1 LRFEPTMKT
10 LDLGK
15 GLRLPMEV
23 SISPEFDYLL
33 LVFSNNFAAYISHYR
48 RILIVVFIAERL
60 PIRFPFLF
68 NTSIDSTQSINFD
81 FLLLPV
87 NEICNSFF
95 AGIVEFCSKERQNPR
110 MYVAIDMLNTE
121 YIIDA
126 GKDLLH
132 GLYLRRVAVGNE

>member
-1 LRFEPTMKT
+1 MKT
-10 LDLGK
+10 LDLRRGF
-15 GLRLPMEV
+15 RPPMEI
-23 SISPEFDYLL
+23 SINSEFNYLL
-33 LVFSNNFAAYISHYR
+33 FVFSNNFAAYISHYR

-68 NTSIDSTQSINFD
+68 STGIDSTQPINFD
-81 FLLLPV
+81 FFPPPV

-95 AGIVEFCSKERQNPR
+95 AEIVEFYSKERQNPR
-110 MYVAIDMLNTE
+110 MYIAIDMPNAE

-132 GLYLRRVAVGNE
+132 SLYLRRIAVGDE

>member
-1 LRFEPTMKT
+1 MKT
-10 LDLGK
+10 LDLGR
-15 GLRLPMEV
+15 GLRPPMEV
-23 SISPEFDYLL
+23 SISPEFNYLL
-33 LVFSNNFAAYISHYR
+33 LVFSNDFAAYISHHK

-68 NTSIDSTQSINFD
+68 STGIDNTQPINFNF
-81 FLLLPV
+81 FLSPV

-95 AGIVEFCSKERQNPR
+95 AGIVEFCLKERQNPR
-110 MYVAIDMLNTE
+110 MYITIDMPNAE

-132 GLYLRRVAVGNE
+132 NLYLRRVAVGDE